1 MSSYLQTAVER
12 HPRLGPFTRPVAQP
26 IVTPD
31 STLTFHCP
39 MRQQAVRWAANH
51 TFNPAAVVFQDQIH
65 LLFRSEDGVGDEIGA
80 YTSRIGHAT
89 SVDGITF
96 ALQPTPVIYPADDE
110 YKGYEW
116 YGGCE
121 DPRVVQRS
129 DGLFALYYTMWNH
142 GNPVGTPVLA
152 RIGVATSWDLQQWS
166 KHGPIFAEAPVGNML
181 HQWHKAA
188 SVVQAINDGQLV
200 AAQIN
205 GRYWM
210 YWGEHAVYL
219 ATSPD
224 LIHWTPVLDADGALL
239 QVIAPRPGK
248 FDSLLTEVGPPAV
261 ITDDG
266 IVLIY
271 NGKNGE
277 TPAVMDPHLGPGA
290 YAPGQL
296 LLDKA
301 DPTKVLQRSDA
312 PFLQPELPF
321 ERTGQYQQGT
331 VFTEGLVLYK
341 GTWYLYYGTADTYV
355 GVATAPLGS

>member
-1 MSSYLQTAVER
+1 MI
-12 HPRLGPFTRPVAQP
+12 GPFQRPVAQP
-26 IVTPD
+26 VIMPD
-31 STLTFHCP
+31 TSLVFFCP
-39 MRQQAVRWAANH
+39 MHGDLRYWAANH
-51 TFNPAAVVFQDQIH
+51 TFNPAAIVFQDQIH
-65 LLFRSEDGVGDEIGA
+65 LLFRAEDGVGDTIGA
-80 YTSRIGHAT
+80 YTSRIGRAT
-89 SVDGITF
+89 STDGITF
-96 ALQPTPVIYPADDE
+96 VLQPTPILYPDIDS
-110 YKGYEW
+110 YTGYEW

-121 DPRVVQRS
+121 DPRVVQRP
-129 DGLFALYYTMWNH
+129 DGLFALYYTMWNR

-152 RIGVATSWDLQQWS
+152 RIGVATSWDLETWTKQ
-166 KHGPIFAEAPVGNML
+166 GPIFAQAPVGDML

-188 SVVQAINDGQLV
+188 SVVQEVKDGRLV

-205 GRYWM
+205 DRYWM
-210 YWGEHAVYL
+210 YWGEHAVFL

-224 LIHWTPVLDADGALL
+224 LLHWTPVLDSTGNLL
-239 QVIAPRPGK
+239 QVITPRPGK

-261 ITDDG
+261 LTDEG

-277 TPAVMDPHLGPGA
+277 TAGVMDPKLAPGT

-301 DPTKVLQRSDA
+301 DPAKVLERMDA
-312 PFLQPELPF
+312 PFLKPELPF

-341 GTWYLYYGTADTYV
+341 GVWYLYYGTADTYV
-355 GVATAPLGS
+355 GVAIAPYLG